1 MHLIIIFHLPPML
14 LTLGPPCLGE
24 MTAVMACWKLHS
36 FNDVQCRKEIEAFN
50 TCSREV
56 VSLHCFLTLPPLAR
70 LHSSQKLAIFLASCK
85 YKFRNRFS
93 SHLIEILQIPKFC
106 HFSSYCMQKNWI
118 FATPNQIK
126 VARCTNTFMM

>member
-1 MHLIIIFHLPPML
+1 ML

-56 VSLHCFLTLPPLAR
+56 RANPEAHRIQSGQRWTPDEVNIR
-70 LHSSQKLAIFLASCK
+70 LRKFAWSQ
-85 YKFRNRFS
+85 
-93 SHLIEILQIPKFC
+93 
-106 HFSSYCMQKNWI
+106 
-118 FATPNQIK
+118 
-126 VARCTNTFMM
+126 